1 MNSRISYITFNL
13 PLLID
18 YAATFACRG
27 ISRDSVLKLVLEHW
41 FPSMSPNHSL
51 GFAWAYIGPISYW
64 VHFYVI
70 LKEMFFYFHKLMLHN
85 PNSRHSPI
93 FSILIPWLIEYMYLK
108 MIFFMRFFFLDIF
121 FVKCNPFPKKWHLKF
136 FFYKLFHQ
144 ESKICYGHRT
154 IILREIEWMS
164 VWCPWIVCGFL
175 GMPGHNYL

>member
-1 MNSRISYITFNL
+1 MNSSISNITFNL

-27 ISRDSVLKLVLEHW
+27 IAWDSVLKLVLDNW

-85 PNSRHSPI
+85 PISRLSPI

-108 MIFFMRFFFLDIF
+108 MIFFMRFFLWTFFLLNAILF
-121 FVKCNPFPKKWHLKF
+121 LRNGLWNFSFTSYSTRSPKYAMATGLLSPDRSH
-136 FFYKLFHQ
+136 
-144 ESKICYGHRT
+144 
-154 IILREIEWMS
+154 EWAYD
-164 VWCPWIVCGFL
+164 V
-175 GMPGHNYL
+175 PG